1 MSKLNACVALCAISI
16 VGVFGQEQG
25 SRFLQPVRT
34 FYTAAEFAQLT
45 GGRVKMVKSA
55 SVTLPDGSTL
65 TGSQGGIVM
74 QKVGEPPRPYP
85 AGWRLPSLY
94 ITALV
99 QDSPSTIWVGTRHG
113 LFMLD
118 LLREGIDHYFAGQRW
133 LPDDHVTA
141 IGLDLSGKA
150 RVVWVETPKGFS
162 RIEYRLMTL
171 AEKSKEFV
179 ERIRARHVRWG
190 LTADSELRVRGD
202 LSTNQMRSTD
212 NDGLWTAIY
221 VAAECFRY
229 RVTGQADARANAQQ
243 GMRAIL
249 RLEEITGIPGFPARS
264 FIRKGIDIQPQDG
277 EWHDTPDGQWRWKGD
292 TSSDEIVGNYFVYP
306 IYYDLVAD
314 EDEKRLL
321 AAALDRITNHILD
334 HGYQLIGVDGRR
346 TRWGWWGPE
355 AIWEDPDE
363 TGLRAL
369 HILAH
374 LRTAMHVT
382 RNEANRAKYKRHYDE
397 LITMHRYHLLT
408 RNQKINIPGR
418 VNHSDDEL
426 AFLSYYPLLQYET
439 AAELRKVYAQSLERA
454 WQIERVERN
463 PLWNFIYAVGS
474 GSKDFD
480 QFESI
485 LTLRQIPLDQIKWT
499 VTNSL
504 RLDVP
509 IDRHVDRQG
518 RQQSLIVLP
527 YDQLPTSKWNGNP
540 YALDGGNGGRSEDDG
555 AYFLLPYWLGRYHQL
570 IGE

>member
-1 MSKLNACVALCAISI
+1 MSKLNACVALSVISI
-16 VGVFGQEQG
+16 VGALAQGQG
-25 SRFLQPVRT
+25 NRFVQPVRT
-34 FYTAAEFAQLT
+34 FHTAAEFARLT
-45 GGRVKMVKSA
+45 GGSVKMMRSA

-85 AGWRLPSLY
+85 AGSRLPSLE

-99 QDSPSTIWVGTRHG
+99 QISPLTIWVGTQDG
-113 LFMLD
+113 LFSLD
-118 LLREGIDHYFAGQRW
+118 LLREGIDGYYAGQRW

-141 IGLDLSGKA
+141 IGLDSSGHGI
-150 RVVWVETPKGFS
+150 WVETPKGFS
-162 RIEYRLMTL
+162 RIEHREMTL
-171 AEKSKEFV
+171 AQKSKEFV

-190 LTADSELRVRGD
+190 LTADSDLRIPGD

-229 RVTGQADARANAQQ
+229 RVTGEADARANAQQ

-264 FIRKGIDIQPQDG
+264 FIRKGVDIQPQDG

-334 HGYQLIGVDGRR
+334 HGYQLIDVDGKR

-355 AIWEDPDE
+355 SIWEDADE
-363 TGLRAL
+363 MGLRAL

-382 RNEANRAKYKRHYDE
+382 QNEANRAKYRRHYDE
-397 LITMHRYHLLT
+397 LITRHRYHLLT

-439 AAELRKVYAQSLERA
+439 DAELRKVYAESLERA
-454 WQIERVERN
+454 WQIERPERN
-463 PLWNFIYAVGS
+463 PLWNFIYAAGS

-485 LTLRQIPLDQIKWT
+485 LTLREIPLDQITWT

-504 RLDVP
+504 RRDVP
-509 IDRHVDRQG
+509 LNAYRDRQG

-527 YDQLPTSKWNGNP
+527 YDQLPVSKWNGNP

-555 AYFLLPYWLGRYHQL
+555 AYFLLPYWLGRYHRL